1 MTVES
6 KPTLGVGMVGH
17 AFMGATHSQA
27 WRNAPSFFDLP
38 LVPRLAVLGGRDR
51 DHVTAAAARL
61 GWQDVE
67 TDWRVLIER
76 GDVGLVDIAPRRHTP
91 RSLSRRSLPASMCCA
106 RSRWPT
112 PSKRPRR

>member
-51 DHVTAAAARL
+51 DHVTAARSASAGRTSRDL
-61 GWQDVE
+61 G
-67 TDWRVLIER
+67 
-76 GDVGLVDIAPRRHTP
+76 GP
-91 RSLSRRSLPASMCCA
+91 
-106 RSRWPT
+106 
-112 PSKRPRR
+112 